1 MRAYDLIAK
10 KRDGGN
16 HSKEELAF
24 FINGYLSGTVMD
36 AQMSAWLM
44 AVYFQGMNQ
53 QEMIWLTDIMEHSG
67 DTIDLSAINGTVVDK
82 HSTGGV
88 GDKTTLIVA
97 PLAAACGVPVAKLSG
112 RGLGFTG
119 GTIDKLE
126 AIPGFCTNLSPAD
139 FLNQVNTIGVAI
151 VGQTQNLVPADKKIY
166 ALRDLTATVESIPL
180 IASSIMSKKLA
191 SGASKIVL
199 DVKCGSGAFMQQ
211 PEQAK
216 LLARTMVEIGKGLG
230 RETVAII
237 SSMEEPLG
245 FAVGNSLE
253 MEEAIATLQGQ
264 GPEDLKEVC
273 LILAGYM
280 IYLSG
285 HAVTAQ
291 DGYTKAAEALFA
303 GKAYAK
309 FLEMVAAQGG
319 DINTIY
325 SGRLPK
331 ATLQQTLSAPA
342 AGYLMDINAK
352 EIGHC
357 SMLLGAGREA
367 KDAAIDLT
375 AGIKLHKKRGDAVK
389 KGEALATLYYNPFFE
404 PQAAEV
410 SKRLISAYHIG
421 SEMPSSIPL
430 ILKILD

>member
-16 HSKEELAF
+16 HSREELAF
-24 FINGYLSGTVMD
+24 LVNGYVAGTIAD

-53 QEMIWLTDIMEHSG
+53 QEMIWLTELMEHSG
-67 DTIDLSAINGTVVDK
+67 DTVDLSAINGTVVDK

-88 GDKTTLIVA
+88 GDKTTVIVA
-97 PLAAACGVPVAKLSG
+97 PLAASCGVPVAKLSG

-126 AIPGFCTNLSPAD
+126 AIPGFCTSLSPAD

-230 RETVAII
+230 RETVAVI

-253 MEEAIATLQGQ
+253 IEEAIAALQGQ
-264 GPEDLKEVC
+264 GPEDLQEVC
-273 LILAGYM
+273 LVLAGYM
-280 IYLSG
+280 VYLSG
-285 HAVTAQ
+285 QTATAQ
-291 DGYTKAAEALFA
+291 DGYAKAAEALSS

-309 FLEMVAAQGG
+309 FLEMIAAQGG
-319 DINTIY
+319 DIDAIRT
-325 SGRLPK
+325 GMLPK
-331 ATLQQTLSAPA
+331 AQLQQTISAPA
-342 AGYLMDINAK
+342 AGFLMDINAK

-367 KDAAIDLT
+367 KDAVIDLT
-375 AGIKLHKKRGDAVK
+375 AGIKLHKKRGDIVK
-389 KGEALATLYYNPFFE
+389 KGDPLATLYFNPPFKE
-404 PQAAEV
+404 QAAEV
-410 SKRLISAYHIG
+410 GRRLLGAYQIG
-421 SEMPSSIPL
+421 AAAPSGIPL